1 MNLHLFSYINILGG
15 LALFLYG
22 VEETTAAFG
31 SSFGGRSKDL
41 MVRFTRKKPLAFLFG
56 VLLSAVAQGSTV
68 AALNVIVPPHRDSP
82 EPLATQH
89 LPRLRAAARDL
100 REML

>member
-1 MNLHLFSYINILGG
+1 MIKLLVGLGNPG
-15 LALFLYG
+15 PEYEDTRHNAGFWWLEA
-22 VEETTAAFG
+22 VARDDHCIASEEHE
-31 SSFGGRSKDL
+31 L
-41 MVRFTRKKPLAFLFG
+41 G
-56 VLLSAVAQGSTV
+56 VLTIAVPLRNAQGSTV

>member
-31 SSFGGRSKDL
+31 SSFGGRAKDL

-56 VLLSAVAQGSTV
+56 VLLSAVAQGST
-68 AALNVIVPPHRDSP
+68 
-82 EPLATQH
+82 
-89 LPRLRAAARDL
+89 
-100 REML
+100 